1 MPISAQAI
9 NAWTPGNPP
18 KALKDANVVLI
29 FGPDEGGVYALAQEL
44 LKGEPSPTRL
54 NGGDVTTQGLL
65 NLLNTAD
72 LFGPTAPVLVTD
84 AKDAQREA
92 FEAVINANPQ
102 AKLVVLAGDLK
113 KTSKMVKLF
122 DGQAVC
128 AQIYTMDPK
137 ASLAWMNNSLKRQ
150 GFELD
155 KEAAKTIA
163 PLLPGNRMEISRLSE
178 VLALSALGHGT
189 KSITQNDVQ
198 SIVVDFSEIDAGGAL
213 DSALTGNLAQALQR
227 FDRQLAQGENPI
239 KLFRLWA
246 YRLGRIN
253 DLAQSGLAAKAA
265 IGKARPPIF
274 WKDKPFFEKALN
286 KLGPKGAAKLI
297 EALDT
302 AERNSVEK
310 RQPPRL
316 VAEKFLFLAATQ
328 KTV

>member
-1 MPISAQAI
+1 MPISAQAL
-9 NAWTPGNPP
+9 NTWSPGQPP

-29 FGPDEGGVYALAQEL
+29 FGPDEGGVYALAQDL
-44 LKGEPSPTRL
+44 LKDEPSPTRM
-54 NGGDVTTQGLL
+54 NAGDVTTQGLL

-92 FEAVINANPQ
+92 FEAVMNANPQ

-122 DGQAVC
+122 DEHAVC
-128 AQIYTMDPK
+128 AQIYTMDPR
-137 ASLAWMNNSLKRQ
+137 ASLTWMNNSLKRQ
-150 GFELD
+150 GFELER
-155 KEAAKTIA
+155 EAAKTIA
-163 PLLPGNRMEISRLSE
+163 PLLPGNRMEITRLSE
-178 VLALSALGHGT
+178 VLTLSALGHGT
-189 KSITQNDVQ
+189 KAITQDDVQ
-198 SIVVDFSEIDAGGAL
+198 SIVVDFSDIDAGGAL
-213 DSALTGNLAQALQR
+213 DSALNGNIAQSLQR

-246 YRLGRIN
+246 YRLGRLN
-253 DLAQSGLAAKAA
+253 ALAQTGLAPKAA
-265 IGKARPPIF
+265 VGKARPPVF
-274 WKDKPFFEKALN
+274 WKDKPFFEKALS
-286 KLGPKGAAKLI
+286 KLGTHGAAKLI

-316 VAEKFLFLAATQ
+316 VAEKFLYLAATQ
-328 KTV
+328 KAI

>member
-1 MPISAQAI
+1 
-9 NAWTPGNPP
+9 
-18 KALKDANVVLI
+18 
-29 FGPDEGGVYALAQEL
+29 
-44 LKGEPSPTRL
+44 
-54 NGGDVTTQGLL
+54 
-65 NLLNTAD
+65 
-72 LFGPTAPVLVTD
+72 
-84 AKDAQREA
+84 
-92 FEAVINANPQ
+92 
-102 AKLVVLAGDLK
+102 
-113 KTSKMVKLF
+113 
-122 DGQAVC
+122 
-128 AQIYTMDPK
+128 
-137 ASLAWMNNSLKRQ
+137 
-150 GFELD
+150 
-155 KEAAKTIA
+155 
-163 PLLPGNRMEISRLSE
+163 MEIARLSE

-189 KSITQNDVQ
+189 KSITQHDVQ

-302 AERNSVEK
+302 AERNSVER

-328 KTV
+328 KAV